1 MFDMNWSEFVVI
13 GVVALIVIGPKELPA
28 VLRAIGQW
36 TTKIRRMAG
45 EFQSQ
50 FQEAMR
56 EAEMS
61 DLKKQVDGLGD
72 AAKGMVAD
80 FDPLALDEGT
90 KWEPKTNS
98 TTDSKTEPA
107 ADATPDTL
115 PAAVPSETLSVAAPA
130 EPAAAGAPESSPDQS
145 PAAAPPAPDVG
156 STSEPHPAVPL
167 AEGSG
172 RA

>member
-1 MFDMNWSEFVVI
+1 MFEWSEWVVI

-45 EFQSQ
+45 EFQNQ

-56 EAEMS
+56 EAEMA
-61 DLKKQVDGLGD
+61 DLKKQVDELGD
-72 AAKGMVAD
+72 NAKGLTS
-80 FDPLALDEGT
+80 DPLDLKEET
-90 KWEPKTNS
+90 KWEPKTGS
-98 TTDSKTEPA
+98 ASDTPPEASA
-107 ADATPDTL
+107 AAPSETRD
-115 PAAVPSETLSVAAPA
+115 AAVPAEPVAAN
-130 EPAAAGAPESSPDQS
+130 ELESLSGQS
-145 PAAAPPAPDVG
+145 PAAAPPALDVG
-156 STSEPHPAVPL
+156 STSEPSAMPL